1 MSCVS
6 PPLVAK
12 PARGYG
18 WTCAPCSR
26 RHEDQVDSGE
36 AQSAGTS
43 DRERDRG
50 STPNAVPPSHSGGAA
65 VANNVSTNT
74 GLPPGVTIGPNGVK
88 IGPNGKPI
96 RGRGRPRKEKPGGA
110 AAAYEVQLQVKHY
123 KLWPFRYFGYVRF
136 LVLFLWDPKCRLC

>member
-36 AQSAGTS
+36 AQSTGAS

-50 STPNAVPPSHSGGAA
+50 STPNHSGG
-65 VANNVSTNT
+65 VSANGTSNGSINGTASV
-74 GLPPGVTIGPNGVK
+74 GPNGVK
-88 IGPNGKPI
+88 IGPNGKPV
-96 RGRGRPRKEKPGGA
+96 RGRGRPRKEKPSGSPTTS
-110 AAAYEVQLQVKHY
+110 EEELQVKHY
-123 KLWPFRYFGYVRF
+123 KLWPFRYFG
-136 LVLFLWDPKCRLC
+136 